1 MIVYLGIRGSVRYC
15 AESDGRSRMG
25 LRFHSEQHSER
36 VEMVRRYVL
45 WSNPLLGRMSGLD
58 PRLSGQDTSKKSN
71 KGYDDHLKRIISSRN
86 SPMLDSAQPI
96 SSFEPRTPYLSQ
108 KSRSRRSSISD
119 CLNPVCRQA
128 RHEVL
133 ERRVI
138 L

>member
-1 MIVYLGIRGSVRYC
+1 VIVYLGIRGSVRYC

-45 WSNPLLGRMSGLD
+45 WSNPLLGRMSGID

-71 KGYDDHLKRIISSRN
+71 KGYDDHLKRIIASRN

-96 SSFEPRTPYLSQ
+96 SSFEPRT
-108 KSRSRRSSISD
+108 
-119 CLNPVCRQA
+119 RQA